1 MDIIQLDDLN
11 NLIKQK
17 ISSTSTLDKIS
28 QYLIRDKLEI
38 IIKDQHMSNQICT
51 LEQMIHILQKKVIR
65 KEEKIRFS
73 NLFEPIYVSYKFII
87 NNDLLN
93 KEKQKVN
100 IKEKQKVSIHN
111 KSNNVNVKEIIENL
125 NKKDTND
132 IPTWDNKK
140 FVDIINKQIEFGK
153 NIIITNYLQRNVMY
167 LYLLCEKGEKNNKKI
182 LIKVG
187 YSCDIISRAKSIE
200 KEFNCDIYLLNIKT
214 IENENGE
221 RRFHEMLKQTKK
233 HLWIDNLF
241 VDKKQ
246 KTEVYLY
253 NEQIMREFSA
263 IEEYD
268 KNLRRNNNEISIETI
283 KKVVEILNSELY
295 KR

>member
-140 FVDIINKQIEFGK
+140 FVDIINKQI
-153 NIIITNYLQRNVMY
+153 
-167 LYLLCEKGEKNNKKI
+167 
-182 LIKVG
+182 
-187 YSCDIISRAKSIE
+187 
-200 KEFNCDIYLLNIKT
+200 
-214 IENENGE
+214 
-221 RRFHEMLKQTKK
+221 
-233 HLWIDNLF
+233 
-241 VDKKQ
+241 
-246 KTEVYLY
+246 
-253 NEQIMREFSA
+253 
-263 IEEYD
+263 
-268 KNLRRNNNEISIETI
+268 
-283 KKVVEILNSELY
+283 
-295 KR
+295 